1 MIRSYLRDLINDHK
15 PTEELNDNN
24 NNSNNNKNNN
34 KNNNDNDN
42 NNDRKEQK
50 IQLTMQNNCVS
61 TKNFED
67 TCTIYTRSE
76 PVEIFVGSN
85 TSDVTDRP
93 VDTTLKR
100 FQEAIKT
107 SIKESEFTYE
117 SARLL
122 YYHFQRIDIRRAES
136 YIIYPDWIVSKKQQ
150 QIQKMKKIISAFSGQ
165 QFQD

>member
-1 MIRSYLRDLINDHK
+1 
-15 PTEELNDNN
+15 
-24 NNSNNNKNNN
+24 
-34 KNNNDNDN
+34 
-42 NNDRKEQK
+42 
-50 IQLTMQNNCVS
+50 MQNNCIS

-107 SIKESEFTYE
+107 SVKESEFTYE
-117 SARLL
+117 SVGLL
-122 YYHFQRIDIRRAES
+122 YYHFHRIDIRRAES
-136 YIIYPDWIVSKKQQ
+136 YIIYPYWIVSKKQQ
-150 QIQKMKKIISAFSGQ
+150 
-165 QFQD
+165 

>member
-1 MIRSYLRDLINDHK
+1 
-15 PTEELNDNN
+15 
-24 NNSNNNKNNN
+24 
-34 KNNNDNDN
+34 
-42 NNDRKEQK
+42 
-50 IQLTMQNNCVS
+50 MQNNCIS

-76 PVEIFVGSN
+76 PVEIFVGSD

-107 SIKESEFTYE
+107 SVKESEFTYE
-117 SARLL
+117 SVGLL

-136 YIIYPDWIVSKKQQ
+136 YIIYPYWIVSKKQQ
-150 QIQKMKKIISAFSGQ
+150 
-165 QFQD
+165 

>member
-1 MIRSYLRDLINDHK
+1 
-15 PTEELNDNN
+15 
-24 NNSNNNKNNN
+24 
-34 KNNNDNDN
+34 
-42 NNDRKEQK
+42 
-50 IQLTMQNNCVS
+50 MQNNCIS
-61 TKNFED
+61 TKNFEN

-107 SIKESEFTYE
+107 SVKESEFTYE
-117 SARLL
+117 SVGLL

-136 YIIYPDWIVSKKQQ
+136 YIIYPYWIVSKKQQ
-150 QIQKMKKIISAFSGQ
+150 
-165 QFQD
+165 

>member
-1 MIRSYLRDLINDHK
+1 
-15 PTEELNDNN
+15 
-24 NNSNNNKNNN
+24 
-34 KNNNDNDN
+34 
-42 NNDRKEQK
+42 
-50 IQLTMQNNCVS
+50 MQNNCIS

-107 SIKESEFTYE
+107 SVKESEFTYE
-117 SARLL
+117 SVGLL

-136 YIIYPDWIVSKKQQ
+136 YIIYPYWIVSKKQQ
-150 QIQKMKKIISAFSGQ
+150 
-165 QFQD
+165 

>member
-1 MIRSYLRDLINDHK
+1 
-15 PTEELNDNN
+15 
-24 NNSNNNKNNN
+24 
-34 KNNNDNDN
+34 
-42 NNDRKEQK
+42 
-50 IQLTMQNNCVS
+50 MQNNCIS

-93 VDTTLKR
+93 ADTTLKR

-107 SIKESEFTYE
+107 SVKESEFTYE
-117 SARLL
+117 SVGLL

-136 YIIYPDWIVSKKQQ
+136 YIIYPYWIVSKKQQ
-150 QIQKMKKIISAFSGQ
+150 
-165 QFQD
+165 

>member
-1 MIRSYLRDLINDHK
+1 
-15 PTEELNDNN
+15 
-24 NNSNNNKNNN
+24 
-34 KNNNDNDN
+34 
-42 NNDRKEQK
+42 
-50 IQLTMQNNCVS
+50 MQNNCIS

-107 SIKESEFTYE
+107 SVKESEFTYE
-117 SARLL
+117 SVGLL
-122 YYHFQRIDIRRAES
+122 YYHFQGIDIRRAES
-136 YIIYPDWIVSKKQQ
+136 YITYPDWIVSKKQQ
-150 QIQKMKKIISAFSGQ
+150 
-165 QFQD
+165 

>member
-1 MIRSYLRDLINDHK
+1 
-15 PTEELNDNN
+15 
-24 NNSNNNKNNN
+24 
-34 KNNNDNDN
+34 
-42 NNDRKEQK
+42 
-50 IQLTMQNNCVS
+50 MQNNCIS

-107 SIKESEFTYE
+107 SVKESEFTYE
-117 SARLL
+117 SVGLL
-122 YYHFQRIDIRRAES
+122 YYHFQRIDIRRPES
-136 YIIYPDWIVSKKQQ
+136 YIIYPYWIVSKKQQ
-150 QIQKMKKIISAFSGQ
+150 
-165 QFQD
+165 

>member
-1 MIRSYLRDLINDHK
+1 
-15 PTEELNDNN
+15 
-24 NNSNNNKNNN
+24 
-34 KNNNDNDN
+34 
-42 NNDRKEQK
+42 
-50 IQLTMQNNCVS
+50 MQNNCIS

-76 PVEIFVGSN
+76 PVEISVGSN

-122 YYHFQRIDIRRAES
+122 YYHF
-136 YIIYPDWIVSKKQQ
+136 
-150 QIQKMKKIISAFSGQ
+150 
-165 QFQD
+165 

>member
-1 MIRSYLRDLINDHK
+1 
-15 PTEELNDNN
+15 
-24 NNSNNNKNNN
+24 
-34 KNNNDNDN
+34 
-42 NNDRKEQK
+42 
-50 IQLTMQNNCVS
+50 MQNNCIS

-107 SIKESEFTYE
+107 SVKESEFTYE
-117 SARLL
+117 SAGLL

-136 YIIYPDWIVSKKQQ
+136 YIIYPYWIVSKKQQ
-150 QIQKMKKIISAFSGQ
+150 
-165 QFQD
+165 